1 MKSQQRLLI
10 AATFLNLFMLYGNS
24 AQAQSMTSSMDT
36 LYHWVNSNQSIE
48 GRVLNLPHLQYET
61 NDYLLTE
68 RSKMSIDTLVMG
80 LQEVE
85 NIAIAIEGYTD
96 DIGDEQYNL
105 ELSEKRAESVYN
117 YLIQNDIDADRLR
130 YNGFG
135 ASNPLV
141 PNTSEENRSLN
152 RRVEIV
158 LKLRDDIQVEQ
169 VSQSVYLNNGTVI
182 PVKEYTIDASNLSY
196 LQYGSSSRKTEPLGN
211 VQYIVGT
218 DGARKYENPMS
229 GFDEAV
235 PQDNPT
241 KVAPPTAPVDPNE
254 YSGYYIGIGSRS
266 TNIES
271 ALMALNYVDES
282 PSMDSFS
289 GEKTIKEQ
297 DYGIAFDFGVQFGNL
312 RGYHIELG
320 GSGITGSVN
329 FLAFHMA
336 YGYNFALG
344 ATNKVIFRPVL
355 GIEFGRAKAPMGDIT
370 NNDEYIRVN
379 DTDFYSDNVGIKI
392 ISNQGT
398 VKPRFDFAF
407 PFNKKEGH
415 SILSVTAG
423 YSYNIYSNEPMIK
436 FAGDNGSGESL
447 RAKEKLDETNVD
459 FSLNGARSTEKLPF
473 NLNGPFVGIGFKF

>member
-1 MKSQQRLLI
+1 MKSTQRLFVTCL
-10 AATFLNLFMLYGNS
+10 FLNIVISYGNLV
-24 AQAQSMTSSMDT
+24 QAQSMTSSMDT
-36 LYHWVNSNQSIE
+36 LYYWVNSNQSIE

-61 NDYLLTE
+61 NNYLLTE
-68 RSKMSIDTLVMG
+68 SSKMSIDTLVMG

-96 DIGDEQYNL
+96 DVGDGEYNL
-105 ELSEKRAESVYN
+105 ELSKKRAESVYN
-117 YLIQNDIDADRLR
+117 YLIQNDIDPERLR
-130 YNGFG
+130 YDGFG

-141 PNTSEENRSLN
+141 PNTSAENRSLN

-182 PVKEYTIDASNLSY
+182 PVKEYTIDESNLSY

-218 DGARKYENPMS
+218 DGARKYENPML

-235 PQDNPT
+235 PQAKPNS
-241 KVAPPTAPVDPNE
+241 VAPPEAPADPNE

-297 DYGIAFDFGVQFGNL
+297 AYGISFDFGAQFGNL
-312 RGYHIELG
+312 RGYHLELG

-336 YGYNFALG
+336 YGYNLALG
-344 ATNKVIFRPVL
+344 AKNKVIFRPVL
-355 GIEFGRAKAPMGDIT
+355 GIEFGRAKAPMGDIN
-370 NNDEYIRVN
+370 NNDLYIRVN
-379 DTDFYSDNVGIKI
+379 DTDFYSEDVGIKI

-398 VKPRFDFAF
+398 VKPRIDFAF
-407 PFNKKEGH
+407 PFNKEEGH
-415 SILSVTAG
+415 SLLSVTAG

-436 FAGDNGSGESL
+436 FAGDDGSGESL

-459 FSLNGARSTEKLPF
+459 FRLNGTRSTEKLPF
-473 NLNGPFVGIGFKF
+473 NLNGPFVGITFKF